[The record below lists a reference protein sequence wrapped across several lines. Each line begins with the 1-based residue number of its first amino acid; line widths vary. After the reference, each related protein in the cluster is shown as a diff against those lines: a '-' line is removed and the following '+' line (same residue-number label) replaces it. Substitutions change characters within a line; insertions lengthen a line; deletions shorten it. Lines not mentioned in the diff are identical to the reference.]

1 MPRWNLTAGAARPN
15 PQGTFKVTNL
25 TLSQTFI
32 LQGSEATIANGVP
45 QSCYVINN
53 VSYYTPDT
61 PLKLADQ
68 FVNGTNVYKL
78 DQFPTKTV
86 NVAAAYGVSVVTRN
100 HKGWIQLVLKN
111 SLDVMDSWHFDGFGF
126 HVVG

>member
-1 MPRWNLTAGAARPN
+1 MRRWNLTVGAARPN
-15 PQGTFKVTNL
+15 PQETFNVTNV
-25 TLSQTFI
+25 TLSQTFT
-32 LQGSEATIANGVP
+32 LQGSEATIINGVP

-53 VSYYTPDT
+53 VSYYTSDT

-78 DQFPTKTV
+78 DKFSTKTV
-86 NVAAAYGVSVVTRN
+86 NVAAAYGVSVVTGN

-111 SLDVMDSWHFDGFGF
+111 NLDVMDSWHFDGFGF